1 WHTVFFTYF
10 RYVDNLV
17 LRWIY
22 VREKALTFPSR
33 LIYMLTG
40 YEAFL
45 SMLKTN
51 LKKKGFRHNIVCVC
65 VYVCVCMCVCVC
77 VCVSMCVRVCVS
89 ECVCVYVCVCVCV
102 CMSVC

>member
-1 WHTVFFTYF
+1 MAHWHTVFFTYF

-22 VREKALTFPSR
+22 VREKALAFPSR

-65 VYVCVCMCVCVC
+65 NEVIDTDTAGFKMI
-77 VCVSMCVRVCVS
+77 RFFTT
-89 ECVCVYVCVCVCV
+89 
-102 CMSVC
+102 